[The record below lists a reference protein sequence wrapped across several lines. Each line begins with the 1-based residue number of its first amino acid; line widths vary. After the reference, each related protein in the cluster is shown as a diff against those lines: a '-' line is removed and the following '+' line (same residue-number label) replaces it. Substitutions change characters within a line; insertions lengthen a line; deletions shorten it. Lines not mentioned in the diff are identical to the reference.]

1 MMAAILKNL
10 PNEAELTKIEY
21 EGPRLALYSTNP
33 TYLLKN
39 PQTVSNMV
47 NIIKKRIVVRIDESL
62 RQPEHE
68 AAEVIKRNLSGE
80 IGVTNILFDPAVG
93 EATVFVEKP
102 LMLRSQE
109 IPVEIRLAEEIGWKL
124 NIKKTP
130 NSFTTLEA
138 INSVLRRNV
147 FQRVR
152 FLKEVGEKIFRT
164 KLSDLVEANLTTLGG
179 FGETGRSSILLSTH
193 ESRILLDCGLSLSS
207 KESVRKFPR
216 LDTLGFS
223 LNELDAIVLSHA
235 HLDHTGFLP
244 TLFKFGFD
252 GPIYCSDPTLPLM
265 YILQTGYLRNL
276 ESDTPFS
283 IEDIE
288 QVVTHTFPL
297 SFDIVTDIS
306 PDIKLTLSNAGHIL
320 GSALV
325 HLHIGNGDHNLLYT
339 GDLRYA
345 KGEQL
350 DNAVWNFPRVE
361 TIVIESTYG
370 DKAAFPRHEVAD
382 NHLINEVNDTISK
395 EGVVLLPVPTIGLA
409 QELML
414 SMKRHI
420 QAGRMT
426 ATRILVESAISEACS
441 IYEIFPEYLSREFSN
456 NILNL
461 EKPFQDDF
469 IFVNSVIL
477 DKTPAIIFSPSSM
490 LLGGPSVNYLE
501 QISDNPLNKV
511 ILTAFQ
517 ADGTPGRLLQDGGRE
532 ISICGKVIK
541 IKCQVQTIEGLSTHS
556 DHSQTLA
563 YVGKLRHKLRRILVN
578 QGDKASAHAL
588 ASSLNRNFKI
598 LTQHPTVQESLKL
611 V

>member
-1 MMAAILKNL
+1 MAAILKNL

-68 AAEVIKRNLSGE
+68 AAEIIRRNMSEE
-80 IGVTNILFDPAVG
+80 IGVSSVLFDPAVG

-102 LMLRSQE
+102 LLLRAHE
-109 IPVEIRLAEEIGWKL
+109 IPLEIRLAGEIGWKL

-130 NSFTTLEA
+130 NAFTTLEA
-138 INSVLRRNV
+138 INSILKRTMS
-147 FQRVR
+147 QRVH

-164 KLSDLVEANLTTLGG
+164 KLSDLVEANLMTLGG

-193 ESRILLDCGLSLSS
+193 ESRILLDCGLNFSSNESL
-207 KESVRKFPR
+207 RKFPR
-216 LDTLGFS
+216 LDTLGFN

-252 GPIYCSDPTLPLM
+252 GPVYCSDPTLPLM
-265 YILQTGYLRNL
+265 YILQTEYLRNVG
-276 ESDTPFS
+276 SDTPFS
-283 IEDIE
+283 AKDIE
-288 QVVTHTFPL
+288 QVITHTFPL

-306 PDIKLTLSNAGHIL
+306 PDLKLTLCNAGHIL

-370 DKAAFPRHEVAD
+370 DKDAFPRREIAD
-382 NHLINEVNDTISK
+382 NLLINEIDDTISK
-395 EGVVLLPVPTIGLA
+395 GGSVLLPVPTIGLA

-414 SMKRHI
+414 SIKGHI
-420 QAGRMT
+420 QAGKIT
-426 ATRILVESAISEACS
+426 ASKMLVERVISEACS
-441 IYEIFPEYLSREFSN
+441 IYEIFPEYLSRELGKK
-456 NILNL
+456 ILNL
-461 EKPFQDDF
+461 EKPFQDE
-469 IFVNSVIL
+469 FVIVDYMTL
-477 DKTPAIIFSPSSM
+477 DKTSAIIFSPSSM

-511 ILTAFQ
+511 ILTAYQ
-517 ADGTPGRLLQDGGRE
+517 ADGTPGRLLQNGVRE

-556 DHSQTLA
+556 DHSQTVA
-563 YVGKLRHKLRRILVN
+563 YVSKLRNKLRRILVN
-578 QGDKASAHAL
+578 QGEKSSAHAL